1 LCGLARIANKFE
13 GELEIRFPTHS
24 VMNVF
29 GIVCPQYWLQPNYD
43 VSFANHFQI
52 FYVTFCYGKIVCKV
66 DE

>member
-1 LCGLARIANKFE
+1 M
-13 GELEIRFPTHS
+13 GELKIKFPTHN

-43 VSFANHFQI
+43 VSFANHLQAFK
-52 FYVTFCYGKIVCKV
+52 VTFCYGKIVCKV